1 MVISFTLFPSRQVV
15 DDVVDGVRHVV
26 VARDVHVDE
35 LQEGRALDPEPL
47 GSFAAGV
54 QTSGED
60 MEPESIQ
67 VSGKFVT
74 NPGVTTG
81 NLKKED

>member
-60 MEPESIQ
+60 MESESVQ
-67 VSGKFVT
+67 VSGKFMA
-74 NPGVTTG
+74 NPCVAPG
-81 NLKKED
+81 NL